1 MEKWKIVPFMCMLI
15 GPAYAFMTHPET
27 PLQQVVT
34 DKSRLHWDIQYKNKP
49 IRPHVPGHILRM
61 EHPAEIRYSLHMG

>member
-1 MEKWKIVPFMCMLI
+1 MENSSIHVYANRASI
-15 GPAYAFMTHPET
+15 YAFMTHPET